1 MSKLK
6 NSIAAL
12 GLAAAALTSNGGA
25 QAQSTNQTDLTRG
38 AVNAGLI
45 AGDPMAQNPYFQ
57 NQQAKNGNIAAL
69 AGISRMNI
77 RAADGTVIRG
87 GIEFRNTGAI
97 GQFEVGKELFENFA
111 IVARVEGGSKHQ
123 GMLLSMGFQVAENN
137 YLVLTHQKLREL
149 LSFQFTSQEQ
159 SGWLSQVTTAASWTW
174 VNPKK
179 DDLFQYG
186 KASVY
191 KTDSDSRS
199 FGMEQYSTETTA
211 LYELFQKEMRVAG
224 VSIQGAEA
232 STGVR
237 ASEKVTLHGGI
248 GTQNRKDNTLVDT
261 GSKSSPTAKLGLEYK
276 VNPNMSIIGGVAG
289 SSFETRTSVGIMGRT
304 EGGLNVGVQ
313 AYHSN
318 PKDSGQK
325 TSTGVMFQLSGN
337 FNLDGFNP
345 GGKQTSKST
354 PARASVSPIA
364 APTVSDTT
372 QKPEYYSQLPNGTYS
387 VSASDYAKHGG
398 VIPDVQSTGPE
409 SFGSATPALGVSG
422 TLPFMRPKTLL
433 DATFQAGAESY
444 IPKQVYASVDTTVTP
459 TRLVSI
465 DKTALPTGASI
476 DKLTGNIIVQSGLPL
491 GAFVSAVN
499 AANGQAIPA
508 SVFLVNGNTI
518 TIQTQAL
525 QPYLATGT
533 NTLTVTTQNATV
545 VIVAEKG
552 SVIIKSVV
560 VTPNAPS
567 ATADDTNNRIVLGSS
582 IDSSL
587 VEVNSGAGWVPYS
600 ASATYEG
607 NVTVRVRIKALLG
620 TIASGETVLNFTAN
634 AVAPGA
640 SGCTHDDTTNKIICP
655 GGVNPSTI
663 EVSFDQVTWTAFN
676 ANTTYVGNKTVYERV
691 KAQGANPAG
700 AVTRHDFTNSAPVI
714 TSGSSVAA
722 SFTTGTGGTVPAMT
736 VADADGDSLV
746 YALIGAP
753 AGVTVDASGVISVA
767 ASVGVGTY
775 TFSRTA
781 SDGQL
786 SATQS
791 VQITVSAIPVDSTPD
806 AFDITNLTAQARN
819 TVVTTNAIT
828 VAGINTSVTATTTL
842 GTIVKNGTDT
852 GLASTTVSAGDTV
865 AVKLTTSS
873 NYSTTQN
880 GTLTIGG
887 VADTFDVTTVAST
900 APTAAPG
907 SFAISTGA
915 LTNNQR
921 PTLSWSAVSGATSY
935 EVQTNGG
942 GWTDI
947 GNVTSYQVPTLG
959 EGNYTFVVRAKN
971 ADGSGPQTG
980 SVSTQIDITPPSVT
994 ADNLNGIDN
1003 SYGAG
1008 SGTITFSKNI
1018 ASASGLKM
1026 VFTGT
1031 NTQYTNAV
1039 VTGTLSGGVLT
1050 VNYTD
1055 AAPIGTTVD
1064 II

>member
-45 AGDPMAQNPYFQ
+45 AGDPLAQNPYFQ
-57 NQQAKNGNIAAL
+57 NQQTKNGNIAAL

-149 LSFQFTSQEQ
+149 LNFQFTSQEQ

-224 VSIQGAEA
+224 ASIQGAEA

-237 ASEKVTLHGGI
+237 VSEKVTLHAGI

-276 VNPNMSIIGGVAG
+276 VNPNMSAIVGVAG

-304 EGGLNVGVQ
+304 EGGLNVGVS
-313 AYHSN
+313 AYQSN
-318 PKDSGQK
+318 PKDAGQK
-325 TSTGVMFQLSGN
+325 TSNGVMFQISGN

-345 GGKQTSKST
+345 GGKQTSTS
-354 PARASVSPIA
+354 SS
-364 APTVSDTT
+364 S
-372 QKPEYYSQLPNGTYS
+372 
-387 VSASDYAKHGG
+387 
-398 VIPDVQSTGPE
+398 
-409 SFGSATPALGVSG
+409 GVSG

-433 DATFQAGAESY
+433 DATFQAGAEPY

-476 DKLTGNIIVQSGLPL
+476 DTLTGNIIVQSGLPL

-640 SGCTHDDTTNKIICP
+640 SGCTHDDTTNKIVCP
-655 GGVNPSTI
+655 GGVNPATI
-663 EVSFDQVTWTAFN
+663 EVSFDQVTWMAFN

-700 AVTRHDFTNSAPVI
+700 AITRHDFTNSAPVI
-714 TSGSSVAA
+714 TSESSVAA

-736 VADADGDSLV
+736 
-746 YALIGAP
+746 IC
-753 AGVTVDASGVISVA
+753 
-767 ASVGVGTY
+767 TY
-775 TFSRTA
+775 R
-781 SDGQL
+781 
-786 SATQS
+786 
-791 VQITVSAIPVDSTPD
+791 
-806 AFDITNLTAQARN
+806 
-819 TVVTTNAIT
+819 
-828 VAGINTSVTATTTL
+828 
-842 GTIVKNGTDT
+842 
-852 GLASTTVSAGDTV
+852 
-865 AVKLTTSS
+865 SS
-873 NYSTTQN
+873 C
-880 GTLTIGG
+880 GG
-887 VADTFDVTTVAST
+887 Y
-900 APTAAPG
+900 
-907 SFAISTGA
+907 
-915 LTNNQR
+915 R
-921 PTLSWSAVSGATSY
+921 
-935 EVQTNGG
+935 
-942 GWTDI
+942 
-947 GNVTSYQVPTLG
+947 
-959 EGNYTFVVRAKN
+959 
-971 ADGSGPQTG
+971 
-980 SVSTQIDITPPSVT
+980 
-994 ADNLNGIDN
+994 
-1003 SYGAG
+1003 
-1008 SGTITFSKNI
+1008 
-1018 ASASGLKM
+1018 
-1026 VFTGT
+1026 
-1031 NTQYTNAV
+1031 
-1039 VTGTLSGGVLT
+1039 
-1050 VNYTD
+1050 
-1055 AAPIGTTVD
+1055 
-1064 II
+1064 